1 MRTFLT
7 GIALATAAVVAVPVT
22 AASAA
27 STHPSPAASVTPP
40 AAAAVTTAAAAPA
53 ARASDVGVRAGT
65 SLRGWGRL
73 ALRGPAPDP
82 DGAITLGVDAHSV
95 ARPGE
100 VRPTPAMSWG
110 HVTVRHAFRENGR
123 WTGTVRAEIRVDC
136 LVRQGEDAVLTG
148 TADSVTY
155 TVPPGAEQPHFPA
168 GWHPEVALGF
178 HRDAEGRSRV
188 AWTGV
193 PDSRDAPPV
202 ATRCEAPS
210 VDSPDLYLIAGG
222 FDLK

>member
-27 STHPSPAASVTPP
+27 SAGPAAPASPAASVASSAT
-40 AAAAVTTAAAAPA
+40 AAPA
-53 ARASDVGVRAGT
+53 ARGSHVGLRAST
-65 SLRGWGRL
+65 SLHGWGRL

-82 DGAITLGVDAHSV
+82 DGSITLGVDAHSV
-95 ARPGE
+95 ARPGAA
-100 VRPTPAMSWG
+100 RPTPAMSWG
-110 HVTVRHAFRENGR
+110 HVTVQHAFRENGR

-136 LVRQGEDAVLTG
+136 LVGKGEDAVLTG

-193 PDSRDAPPV
+193 PDSREAPPV
-202 ATRCEAPS
+202 AARCEAPS
-210 VDSPDLYLIAGG
+210 TDSPDLYLIAGG